1 VRFRYDAY
9 EFDAASSRLRC
20 RYSLDDISFEET
32 VTFSLPAGA
41 VAHETMD
48 HEPADERAID
58 AAARLVFLL
67 AGISY
72 FKVAAPPVIE
82 VPRGL
87 RAAERALLG
96 AFYRSGLAE
105 YAYRNDLDLS
115 GLRIE
120 APELPDVMP
129 AGPPDDGRVLIPF
142 GGGIDSI
149 VTVEGL
155 RDGRPRR
162 GSAGLA
168 LFVMSRDGDSFD
180 AIEAGAAVT
189 GLPIVRAAR
198 SIDEKVLRSAELGYL
213 NGHVPVTGILS
224 SIAVMAALLDG
235 RGAVAMSNEWSAS
248 MGNLE
253 WNGMVVNHQW
263 SKSLEFEDLFRAA
276 VRAALPI
283 APDEFSWLRSRSELW
298 VAQQFAELTAYHRVF
313 RSCNRAFQLDPARR
327 LDHWCGTCDKCCFID
342 LILSPFL
349 SVAELD
355 VIFDGREPLADPDL
369 TDRFRSLLDLSG
381 DPKPFECVGDV
392 DECRVAVLLA
402 AARPDRRD
410 TALVQALAAETR
422 VLGLDDPAA
431 SADALLRP
439 LGPHR
444 IPPRHAPS
452 DLLV

>member
-1 VRFRYDAY
+1 VRFRYETYD
-9 EFDAASSRLRC
+9 FDPVSARLRC
-20 RYSLDDISFEET
+20 RYSLDDIRFEET
-32 VTFSLPAGA
+32 VTFSMPDDAGSSDLGTADPVA
-41 VAHETMD
+41 V
-48 HEPADERAID
+48 D

-72 FKVAAPPVIE
+72 YKVAAPPVIE
-82 VPRGL
+82 VPSGL
-87 RAAERALLG
+87 RVAERALLD
-96 AFYRSGLAE
+96 AFHRSGLGE

-115 GLRIE
+115 GLRVD
-120 APELPDVMP
+120 APDLPDVVAVAP
-129 AGPPDDGRVLIPF
+129 NDDGRVLVPF

-149 VTVEGL
+149 VTV
-155 RDGRPRR
+155 DGMR
-162 GSAGLA
+162 GASSDLA
-168 LFVMSRDGDSFD
+168 LFVMSRPGDAFD
-180 AIEAGAAVT
+180 AIESAAAVT

-224 SIAVMAALLDG
+224 SIAVMAAVLDG

-248 MGNLE
+248 MGNVE

-276 VRAALPI
+276 LRVALPT
-283 APDEFSWLRSRSELW
+283 APDYFSWLRARSELW
-298 VAQQFAELTAYHRVF
+298 VAHRFAELTAYHRAF
-313 RSCNRAFQLDPARR
+313 RSCNRAFHLDPARR
-327 LDHWCGTCDKCCFID
+327 LDQWCGTCDKCCFID

-349 SVAELD
+349 SAAELD
-355 VIFDGREPLADPDL
+355 AIFDGREPLADPAL
-369 TDRFRSLLDLSG
+369 ADRFRSLLDLSG
-381 DPKPFECVGDV
+381 EAKPFECVGDV

-402 AARPDRRD
+402 ADRPDRRD
-410 TALVQALAAETR
+410 AALIQSLAAETR
-422 VLGLDDPAA
+422 HLGLGDPAA
-431 SADALLRP
+431 LADALLRP